1 MPLTPHKQQHY
12 REANSDSEACHDRF
26 TDHQKP
32 GADDDERDHGSLRK
46 PEAGCPEDQGHLQAE
61 RKRPSMMYDQTRA
74 QQPEDQPR
82 GRAERRAAG
91 PEPLLP
97 SAERDTIA
105 VRLGHALNT
114 FADTPL
120 EALEEAESAFDEAT
134 AQLVSAL
141 AERRRVLRAGW
152 QDQDPDTQSDELRH
166 ALRQYREMT
175 QRLLHL

>member
-1 MPLTPHKQQHY
+1 
-12 REANSDSEACHDRF
+12 
-26 TDHQKP
+26 
-32 GADDDERDHGSLRK
+32 
-46 PEAGCPEDQGHLQAE
+46 
-61 RKRPSMMYDQTRA
+61 MMYDQTRA
-74 QQPEDQPR
+74 QQPSGQPR
-82 GRAERRAAG
+82 GRAEGRAAG

-97 SAERDTIA
+97 STERDTIA

-134 AQLVSAL
+134 AQLVNAL

-152 QDQDPDTQSDELRH
+152 HEQDPDTQSDELRH
-166 ALRQYREMT
+166 ALRQYREIT